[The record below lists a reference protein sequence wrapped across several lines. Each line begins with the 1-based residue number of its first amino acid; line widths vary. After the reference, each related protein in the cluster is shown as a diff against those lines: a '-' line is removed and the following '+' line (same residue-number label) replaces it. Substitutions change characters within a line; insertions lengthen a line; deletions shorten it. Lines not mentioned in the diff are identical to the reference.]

1 MERVYLLLG
10 TNMGNKERNLQTA
23 ITLLINELAPFL
35 GSDVKESSIHES
47 EAVGFIS
54 QETFLNQAISFKTSV
69 SPVDLLKVCKY
80 VEAKMGRPIEEPQY
94 DDAGNRIYKSRV
106 IDIDIL
112 LYGNKTIDLPELKIP
127 HPRLQEREF
136 ALVPL
141 REIFTDY

>member
-23 ITLLINELAPFL
+23 IALLINELAPFL
-35 GSDVKESSIHES
+35 GSEVNESSIHES
-47 EAVGFIS
+47 EAVGFVAE
-54 QETFLNQAISFKTSV
+54 ETFLNQAISFKTSV
-69 SPVDLLKVCKY
+69 SPTDLLKICKH
-80 VEAKMGRPIEEPQY
+80 VESKMGRPIEEPQF
-94 DDAGNRIYKSRV
+94 DTDGNRIYKSRI

-112 LYGNKTIDLPELKIP
+112 LYGNKTVDLPELQIP

-136 ALVPL
+136 ALIPL

>member
-10 TNMGNKERNLQTA
+10 SDMGDRERNLQVA
-23 ITLLINELAPFL
+23 IALLINELAPFL

-47 EAVGFIS
+47 EAVGFVS
-54 QETFLNQAISFKTSV
+54 ENTFFNQAISFKTSV
-69 SPVDLLKVCKY
+69 SPTDLLKVCKY
-80 VEAKMGRPIEEPQY
+80 VEAKMGRPMEEPQY
-94 DDAGNRIYKSRV
+94 DKQGNRIYKSRI

-112 LYGNKTIDLPELKIP
+112 LYGNQTIDLPELKIP

-136 ALVPL
+136 ALIPL

>member
-10 TNMGNKERNLQTA
+10 TNMGNKERNLQIA

>member
-10 TNMGNKERNLQTA
+10 TNMGNKERNLQIA

-94 DDAGNRIYKSRV
+94 DDAGDRIYKSRV

-136 ALVPL
+136 ALIPL

>member
-10 TNMGNKERNLQTA
+10 TNMGNKERNLQIA

-112 LYGNKTIDLPELKIP
+112 LYGNKTLDLPELKIP

-136 ALVPL
+136 ALIPL

>member
-10 TNMGNKERNLQTA
+10 TNMGNKERNLQIA

-47 EAVGFIS
+47 EAVGFSS

-94 DDAGNRIYKSRV
+94 DDSGNRIYKSRV

-136 ALVPL
+136 ALIPL